1 MASLAASRL
10 RWMPGRIE
18 PLAPVGGLGWDSVL
32 PFQVPDRI
40 RVVSICHGYLCEA
53 EVSPRPERVLLL
65 LLELILKSLSELDIS
80 QGQIRVAWP
89 INEHICAVT
98 CRKQLVFKEL
108 CRGNSSLFFFL
119 LALFFPLTFGL
130 S

>member
-1 MASLAASRL
+1 MDA
-10 RWMPGRIE
+10 WPIE

-65 LLELILKSLSELDIS
+65 LLELILKSLSELDILRS
-80 QGQIRVAWP
+80 DTCGVA
-89 INEHICAVT
+89 H
-98 CRKQLVFKEL
+98 
-108 CRGNSSLFFFL
+108 
-119 LALFFPLTFGL
+119 
-130 S
+130 